1 MRLAVGMLMYLG
13 AFSVTWADNPPPSQP
28 VATPTDQQASA
39 ATAQD
44 KPAPAGTPVAG
55 ATASNAAATPAA
67 TPTKSESAPAA
78 PPAGT
83 TAQTSKTQDLT
94 ADEKNLL
101 SHGYKLE
108 TRGGQRFFCRS
119 ETLVGSRFPT
129 KTCRTAEQM
138 AVIRQN
144 SKDYMNDVQRSSGN
158 QPWTPG
164 SRGP

>member
-1 MRLAVGMLMYLG
+1 MRLAVGMLMYLGLG

-55 ATASNAAATPAA
+55 AAASNAATTPAA
-67 TPTKSESAPAA
+67 TPARSESAPAA
-78 PPAGT
+78 VPAAT

-94 ADEKNLL
+94 DDEKKLL

-108 TRGGQRFFCRS
+108 TRGGQKFFCRS

-138 AVIRQN
+138 AVVRQN
-144 SKDYMNDVQRSSGN
+144 SKDYLNDVQRSSGN
-158 QPWTPG
+158 PA
-164 SRGP
+164 SK